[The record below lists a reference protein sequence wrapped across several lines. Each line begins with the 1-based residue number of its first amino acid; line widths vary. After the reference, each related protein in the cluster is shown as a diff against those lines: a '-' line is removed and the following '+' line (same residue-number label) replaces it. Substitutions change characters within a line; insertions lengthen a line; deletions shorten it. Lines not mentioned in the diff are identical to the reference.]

1 MSDTT
6 AAPPAA
12 RLPAALAIRNR
23 TAAVLLGVFGLLAAV
38 NLVGGAAAAGT
49 DGVRPSDVVTK
60 PLLMLA
66 LAGFVVAAAR
76 PGRPSRL
83 AVGGLLLGGV
93 GDTAL
98 LGHGT
103 WFLVGMGAF
112 ALGHVCYLSAFLR
125 RGACRSGAR
134 SAFYS
139 RGAAATLRRRWWI
152 PVGYLA
158 VWAGLIA
165 LLWPGLDGGLRLPV
179 LGYSLLL
186 TAMAATA
193 AGTGRVAAIGGA
205 LFLVSDGLLAL
216 GMADVDFPGRGAVVM
231 PTYLAAQLLIALA
244 LLPAA
249 PERGSVAA

>member
-6 AAPPAA
+6 AAPPAT
-12 RLPAALAIRNR
+12 RRPAALAIRNR
-23 TAAVLLGVFGLLAAV
+23 TAAVLLGLFGLLAVV
-38 NLVGGAAAAGT
+38 NLVGGAATAGT
-49 DGVRPSDVVTK
+49 DGVRLSDVFTK

-76 PGRPSRL
+76 PSRPTNADWAPLRQAPRPSRL

-93 GDTAL
+93 GDAAL

-112 ALGHVCYLSAFLR
+112 ALGHACYLTAFLR
-125 RGACRSGAR
+125 
-134 SAFYS
+134 

-158 VWAGLIA
+158 VWAGLIV
-165 LLWPGLDGGLRLPV
+165 LVWPGLDGGLRVPV
-179 LGYSLLL
+179 LVYSLLL

-193 AGTGRVAAIGGA
+193 AGTGRVAGIGGA
-205 LFLVSDGLLAL
+205 LFLVSDGTLAL

-231 PTYLAAQLLIALA
+231 PTYLTAQLLIALA

>member
-6 AAPPAA
+6 AAPPTT
-12 RLPAALAIRNR
+12 RWPAALAVHNW
-23 TAAVLLGVFGLLAAV
+23 TTAVLLGVFGLLAAV
-38 NLVGGAAAAGT
+38 NLVGAAATAGT
-49 DGVRPSDVVTK
+49 GGVRPSDVFTK

-76 PGRPSRL
+76 PRRPSRL
-83 AVGGLLLGGV
+83 AVGGLLLGGL
-93 GDTAL
+93 GDVAL

-112 ALGHVCYLSAFLR
+112 ALGHVCYLAAFPR
-125 RGACRSGAR
+125 
-134 SAFYS
+134 

-158 VWAGLIA
+158 VWAGLIV
-165 LLWPGLDGGLRLPV
+165 LIWPGLDHGLRVPV

-186 TAMAATA
+186 TAMAASA
-193 AGTGRVAAIGGA
+193 AGTGQVAAIGGA
-205 LFLVSDGLLAL
+205 LFLASDGMLAL
-216 GMADVDFPGRGAVVM
+216 GMAHVDFPGRGAAVM

-249 PERGSVAA
+249 PERGSVAV

>member
-6 AAPPAA
+6 AAPPAT
-12 RLPAALAIRNR
+12 RWPAALAIRNR
-23 TAAVLLGVFGLLAAV
+23 TAAVLLGLFGLLAVV
-38 NLVGGAAAAGT
+38 NLVGGAATAGT
-49 DGVRPSDVVTK
+49 DGVRLSDVFTK

-76 PGRPSRL
+76 PSRPSRL

-93 GDTAL
+93 GDAAL

-112 ALGHVCYLSAFLR
+112 ALGHACYLTAFLR
-125 RGACRSGAR
+125 
-134 SAFYS
+134 

-158 VWAGLIA
+158 VWAGLIV
-165 LLWPGLDGGLRLPV
+165 LVWPGLDGGLRVPV
-179 LGYSLLL
+179 LVYSLLL

-193 AGTGRVAAIGGA
+193 AGTGRVAGIGGA
-205 LFLVSDGLLAL
+205 LFLVSDGTLAL

-244 LLPAA
+244 LLPPA
-249 PERGSVAA
+249 PERRSVAA